1 MTLFNEVLE
10 ALVTEALAENAD
22 YWRDDG
28 RMVTAIAASLAS
40 YDPAIRS
47 TGKADYEVIKKRF
60 QAKFRAEFSTTEMK
74 ARLEAEVHRLKREAQ
89 AMKAEDKERRGHRWE
104 DGLLR
109 KATRDPDSAGAVLPC
124 EHNAILYMTH
134 HKDWKNSLGYD
145 LFTDTHL
152 VLRDLPIGVKEG
164 DRLLDH
170 HDTLVQAWF
179 QTNTNESAWRLDAV
193 RRAIDCVAKANS
205 SHVIKD
211 YLAALVWD
219 GVERCP
225 TWLEYYCGAGPAEGS
240 DASLDVARAAYI
252 RAVAVRWL
260 ISMVARIIDPGCKV
274 DHVLVL
280 EGMKGIGKTTLVDIL
295 FGGRFAMISG
305 DVASKDSQ
313 ILVSGNWGVLMDE
326 LDVLGKS
333 EMRAVKSFVTR
344 QTEKYR
350 PVFGIK
356 MIDRPRQCVFI
367 ATVNG
372 DDWAME
378 EDRRWW
384 PIACHGMFKLTEL
397 KADRDQLLAEA
408 VARYQR
414 GERWHLDADE
424 DEAIIETAKCE
435 QAARVQ
441 EQVND
446 TTYVRT
452 ANEWLHRAIIPR
464 TVSIEEIFNAMD
476 PPASLGDRRRFQ
488 GEVGKALR
496 QAGWVRERFTIK
508 GQVTWRYRAPAVKL
522 FEDD

>member
-10 ALVTEALAENAD
+10 ALVVEALAENAE

-28 RMVTAIAASLAS
+28 RMVTALAASLAS
-40 YDPAIRS
+40 YDPAIRA

-89 AMKAEDKERRGHRWE
+89 TMKAEDKERRGHRWE

-109 KATRDPDSAGAVLPC
+109 KSTRDPDSPGAVLPC
-124 EHNAILYMTH
+124 EHNAILYMTN
-134 HKDWKNSLGYD
+134 HKDWKDSLGYD

-152 VLRDLPIGVKEG
+152 VLKPLPIGVNQGEP
-164 DRLLDH
+164 LQDH

-179 QTNTNESAWRLDAV
+179 QNNTNESAWRLDTV
-193 RRAIDCVAKANS
+193 RRAIDCAAKANS
-205 SHVIKD
+205 SHAVKD
-211 YLAALVWD
+211 YLAGLVWD

-240 DASLDVARAAYI
+240 DAVGDLATVAFI

-260 ISMVARIIDPGCKV
+260 ISVVARIIDPGCKV

-280 EGMKGIGKTTLVDIL
+280 EGMKGIGKTSLVDIL
-295 FGGRFAMISG
+295 FGGRFVMISG

-350 PVFGIK
+350 PVFGVK
-356 MIDRPRQCVFI
+356 LVDRPRQCVFI

-372 DDWAME
+372 DDWALE

-384 PIACHGMFKLTEL
+384 PIACHGMFKLAEL
-397 KADRDQLLAEA
+397 KCDRDQLLAEA
-408 VARYQR
+408 VARYIR
-414 GERWHLDADE
+414 GERWHLDPDE
-424 DEAIIETAKCE
+424 DAALIETAKQE
-435 QAARVQ
+435 QSARVQ
-441 EQVND
+441 ESVND
-446 TTYVRT
+446 GYYVRL
-452 ANEWLHRAIIPR
+452 ANSCLLKTSIPR
-464 TVSIEEIFNAMD
+464 TVSIEEIFNAMS
-476 PPASLGDRRRFQ
+476 PSPNLGDRRRYQ
-488 GEVGKALR
+488 GEAGKALR
-496 QAGWVRERFTIK
+496 QSGWVRERFTIK
-508 GQVTWRYRAPAVKL
+508 GQVTWRYRAPAKVAN
-522 FEDD
+522 DD